1 MFHGQGGDGMME
13 MIHTI
18 QANSIAYCKDYLSP
32 THGLTGS
39 RHGFN
44 AEEAELEGLHS
55 TIKFI
60 KRRITS
66 FNCILMDSKLVAD
79 GVDSQ
84 LSKCLKD

>member
-1 MFHGQGGDGMME
+1 MVIIVEGGFDQNFG
-13 MIHTI
+13 IV
-18 QANSIAYCKDYLSP
+18 SWGSVLWKDYLSP
-32 THGLTGS
+32 THGLTVS

-55 TIKFI
+55 TLKFI

-79 GVDSQ
+79 AVDSQ